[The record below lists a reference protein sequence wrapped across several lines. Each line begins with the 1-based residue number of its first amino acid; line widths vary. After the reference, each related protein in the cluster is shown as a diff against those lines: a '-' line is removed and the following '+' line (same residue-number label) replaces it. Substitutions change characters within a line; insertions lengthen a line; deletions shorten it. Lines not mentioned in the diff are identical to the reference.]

1 MLTYTQLIEITL
13 NQLKPDAK
21 LDDFEKAA
29 GSQGIK
35 LGRREKKGHHV
46 DYPDAVHKKSG
57 KPARTQDN
65 KVIGGSADG
74 SKGSSKSTAGTHQ
87 KKLKDAVV
95 AAHKPKVNQKA
106 GQENV
111 GYWKNPDKKEQR
123 IADAKRNKEAKRKK
137 RDPFTREHS
146 EWWLNMWRI
155 DEGQQA
161 QAGAN
166 RRANPPQTKVNKQA
180 GQAQREAAKQREAR
194 KAAANQQVADK
205 EKMARALPPDR
216 DQAAKD
222 RAARN
227 KAAQDRVAAKER
239 EVGKPRTRPV
249 QPVVNP
255 VSRPATTE
263 QGPKAPAQQGPERD
277 PNPKARAAMERR
289 NKEAEAAKEKRDRQA
304 AADKKAKKQKQERKA
319 KEDIAK
325 RKTGIG
331 GGIKSALGGDVIGM
345 STRGKNKA
353 ETKEIKKQ
361 NRQARGDFAKKK
373 VQQTGNLVKSTGR
386 KALDLGKKSVTDGPG
401 SSGPDSVQGST
412 EIVRGKRA

>member
-1 MLTYTQLIEITL
+1 MLTYNQLIEIKL
-13 NQLKPDAK
+13 NDLKPDAK
-21 LDDFEKAA
+21 LADFEKAA
-29 GSQGIK
+29 GGQGIK
-35 LGRREKKGHHV
+35 LGKRVKDSHHV

-74 SKGSSKSTAGTHQ
+74 DKGSSKSTKGTHQ

-155 DEGQQA
+155 DEGRQA
-161 QAGAN
+161 QAGAD

-194 KAAANQQVADK
+194 KAAANQQVADA
-205 EKMARALPPDR
+205 ERRAQAMPPDK
-216 DQAAKD
+216 DQAARD

-227 KAAQDRVAAKER
+227 KAAQDRVVAKER
-239 EVGKPRTRPV
+239 EVGKPT
-249 QPVVNP
+249 
-255 VSRPATTE
+255 SRPTSTS
-263 QGPKAPAQQGPERD
+263 QPQRTFGPQETQQQKLNRARQNQANERQRQAD
-277 PNPKARAAMERR
+277 A
-289 NKEAEAAKEKRDRQA
+289 KRDARRAEQQRN
-304 AADKKAKKQKQERKA
+304 AKKQKQERKA
-319 KEDIAK
+319 KENITK

-401 SSGPDSVQGST
+401 SSGPDSVQGSS
-412 EIVRGKRA
+412 EIIRGKRA